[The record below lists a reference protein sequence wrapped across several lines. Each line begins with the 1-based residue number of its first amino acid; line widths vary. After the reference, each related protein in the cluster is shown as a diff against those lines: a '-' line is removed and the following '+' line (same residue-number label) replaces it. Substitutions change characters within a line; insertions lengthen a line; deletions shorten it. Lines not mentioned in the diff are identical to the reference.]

1 MMSQDKEH
9 NELSKKIELIKQSEQ
24 IPDLDQVELKEV
36 QILPVLPLRGIN
48 VFPKMF
54 LHFDAKRAKSVK
66 ALDAGMRS
74 GQLIF
79 VVAQKDASK
88 EEVDIEKDV
97 YGIGTIVRIKQIV
110 KLPGNIARVLVEGL
124 SRGKALSYTNKG
136 SYPKGEIQLV
146 ETQRKAFT
154 DNQYM
159 ALMGVIENLIDEYKL
174 LNSKMAKE
182 TLDTLSKITDVGF
195 LADSMAT
202 HMIKPIENKQRIL
215 EELSE
220 DIRMQLVVHILNNE
234 IEVGKIQQDLHNKVK
249 SNIDQNQKEYYLREQ
264 MKVIQTELGDKIDT
278 QEEIDDYK
286 RKLDSLNASTEVKE
300 KISKEIK
307 RLNKMT
313 MGSAEGS
320 VIRSYIECLLEMPWN
335 TVSIDNDD
343 LVRANAILEQDHYG
357 LTKVKERVIEHLA
370 VRKMTH
376 NSAAPIICLVG
387 PPGTGKT
394 SIAKSIAH
402 AVNRQYVRMSLGG
415 VRDEAE
421 IRGHR
426 RTYIGAMPGRIVHSL
441 KQAKTSNPLIL
452 LDEIDKLGNDYKGD
466 PSAALLEV
474 LDSEQNNQFRDH
486 FVELPVDLSKVLFV
500 ATANSLRT
508 IPRPLLDRLEIIEVA
523 SYTENEKNHIAVD
536 YLWPKQ
542 LEKHG
547 LTKTK
552 VKLTEQALKRIIN
565 EYTKEAGVRQLERL
579 LGELCRK
586 SVKSL
591 LLDEKKTIRIG
602 DKNLENFLGIPK
614 YQYLAKASE
623 SSVGIARGLAW
634 TELGGETL
642 SIEVTVMP
650 GKGTFQITGR
660 IGDVMK
666 ESASAAISYIRS
678 ASIALQIAEDFYE
691 KLDIHIHIPEGAVP
705 KDGPS
710 AGITLATAVV
720 SALTKQSVR
729 NDIAMTGE
737 ITLRGRVLPIGGL
750 KEKILAAKRA
760 GIFEIIVP
768 MENKRNVTE
777 LDAEILEGV
786 TIHFVVSMDEVIKLT
801 LV

>member
-1 MMSQDKEH
+1 MSQDKEH
-9 NELSKKIELIKQSEQ
+9 NELRKKIELIKETDIISE
-24 IPDLDQVELKEV
+24 IDPIELKELQV
-36 QILPVLPLRGIN
+36 LPVLALRGIN

-54 LHFDAKRAKSVK
+54 LHFDAKRAKSIK
-66 ALDAGMRS
+66 ALDAGMRN
-74 GQLIF
+74 GQYIF
-79 VVAQKDASK
+79 VVAQKDASL
-88 EEVDIEKDV
+88 EEVDVEKDV
-97 YGIGTIVRIKQIV
+97 YSIGTVVRIKQIV
-110 KLPGNIARVLVEGL
+110 KLPGNVSRVLVEGIA
-124 SRGKALSYTNKG
+124 RGKALSYTNKG
-136 SYPKGEIQLV
+136 SYAKGEIQLAH
-146 ETQRKAFT
+146 TIAAGYS
-154 DNQYM
+154 DNQLM
-159 ALMGVIENLIDEYKL
+159 ALMGMVENLIEEYKQI
-174 LNSKMAKE
+174 NTKMAKE
-182 TLDTLSKITDVGF
+182 TLDTLSKITDIGF

-220 DIRMQLVVHILNNE
+220 DIRMKLVIHILNNE

-264 MKVIQTELGDKIDT
+264 MKVIQTELGDKIDS
-278 QEEIDDYK
+278 QEEIDEY
-286 RKLDSLNASTEVKE
+286 RKKVAELNASEEVKE
-300 KISKEIK
+300 KINKEIK

-320 VIRSYIECLLEMPWN
+320 VIRTYIECLLDMPWN
-335 TVSIDNDD
+335 TYSVDNDD
-343 LVRANAILEQDHYG
+343 LLKAHEILEHDHYG
-357 LTKVKERVIEHLA
+357 LTKVKERVLEHLA

-376 NSAAPIICLVG
+376 NGTSPIICLVG

-441 KQAKTSNPLIL
+441 RQAKTSNPLIL
-452 LDEIDKLGNDYKGD
+452 LDEIDKLGSDYKGD

-523 SYTENEKNHIAVD
+523 SYTENEKIHIATD

-547 LTKTK
+547 LTKSK
-552 VKLTEQALKRIIN
+552 VKLTDAGLKRIIN

-579 LGELCRK
+579 LGEICRK

-591 LLDEKKTIRIG
+591 LMEERKSIRVS
-602 DKNLENFLGIPK
+602 DKNIESFLGTPRFQHLEK
-614 YQYLAKASE
+614 LSE
-623 SSVGIARGLAW
+623 SQVGIARGLAW

-650 GKGTFQITGR
+650 GKGAFQITGR
-660 IGDVMK
+660 IGEVMK
-666 ESASAAISYIRS
+666 ESASAAMSYIRS
-678 ASIALQIAEDFYE
+678 NSKNLAIDENFYE
-691 KLDIHIHIPEGAVP
+691 KKDIHIHIPEGAVP

-720 SALTKQSVR
+720 SALTGRKIR

-760 GIFEIIVP
+760 GIFSIIVP
-768 MENKRNVTE
+768 QENKRNVTE

-786 TIHFVVSMDEVIKLT
+786 TIHFVVSMDEVIALT
-801 LV
+801 LL

>member
-1 MMSQDKEH
+1 MSQDNEH
-9 NELSKKIELIKQSEQ
+9 NELRKKIELIKESET
-24 IPDLDQVELKEV
+24 ISEIDPIELKELQV
-36 QILPVLPLRGIN
+36 LPVLALRGIN

-54 LHFDAKRAKSVK
+54 LHFDAKRAKSIK
-66 ALDAGMRS
+66 ALDAGMRN
-74 GQLIF
+74 GQYIF
-79 VVAQKDASK
+79 VVAQKDASL
-88 EEVDIEKDV
+88 EDVDVEKDV
-97 YGIGTIVRIKQIV
+97 YSIGTIVRIKQIV
-110 KLPGNIARVLVEGL
+110 KLPGNVSRVLVEGI
-124 SRGKALSYTNKG
+124 SRGRALSYTNKG
-136 SYPKGEIQLV
+136 SYAKGEIQMV
-146 ETQRKAFT
+146 PTISAGYS
-154 DNQYM
+154 DNQLM
-159 ALMGVIENLIDEYKL
+159 ALMGMVENLIEEYKQI
-174 LNSKMAKE
+174 NTKMAKE
-182 TLDTLSKITDVGF
+182 TLDTLSKITDIGF

-220 DIRMQLVVHILNNE
+220 DIRMKLVIHILNNE
-234 IEVGKIQQDLHNKVK
+234 IEVGKIQRDLHNKVK

-264 MKVIQTELGDKIDT
+264 MKVIQTELGDKIDS
-278 QEEIDDYK
+278 QEEIDEY
-286 RKLDSLNASTEVKE
+286 RKKVAELNASEEVKE
-300 KISKEIK
+300 KINKEIK

-320 VIRSYIECLLEMPWN
+320 VIRTYIECLLDMPWN
-335 TVSIDNDD
+335 TYSIDNDD
-343 LVRANAILEQDHYG
+343 LIKAHEILEHDHYG
-357 LTKVKERVIEHLA
+357 LTKVKERVLEHLA

-376 NSAAPIICLVG
+376 NGTSPIICLVG

-441 KQAKTSNPLIL
+441 RQAKTSNPLIL
-452 LDEIDKLGNDYKGD
+452 LDEIDKLGSDYKGD

-523 SYTENEKNHIAVD
+523 SYTENEKIHIATD

-552 VKLTEQALKRIIN
+552 VKLTDSGLKRIIN

-579 LGELCRK
+579 LGEICRK

-591 LLDEKKTIRIG
+591 LMEERKSVRVS
-602 DKNLENFLGIPK
+602 DKNVESFLGTPRFQHLEK
-614 YQYLAKASE
+614 LSE
-623 SSVGIARGLAW
+623 SQVGIARGLAW

-650 GKGTFQITGR
+650 GKGAFQITGR

-666 ESASAAISYIRS
+666 ESASAAMSYIRS
-678 ASIALQIAEDFYE
+678 NSKLLAIDENFYE
-691 KLDIHIHIPEGAVP
+691 KKDIHIHIPEGAVP

-720 SALTKQSVR
+720 SALSGRKIR

-760 GIFEIIVP
+760 GIFTIIVP
-768 MENKRNVTE
+768 KENKRNVTE

-786 TIHFVVSMDEVIKLT
+786 TIHFVVSMDEVIALT
-801 LV
+801 LL

>member
-1 MMSQDKEH
+1 MSQEKDLS
-9 NELSKKIELIKQSEQ
+9 ELRKKIELIKQNEGIPEVEQ
-24 IPDLDQVELKEV
+24 VALKEI
-36 QILPVLPLRGIN
+36 QILPVLALRGIN

-54 LHFDAKRAKSVK
+54 LHFDAKRLKSVK
-66 ALDAGMRS
+66 ALDAGMRN
-74 GQLIF
+74 GQLLF
-79 VVAQKDASK
+79 VVAQKDASL

-97 YGIGTIVRIKQIV
+97 YTIGTIVRIKQIV
-110 KLPGNIARVLVEGL
+110 KLPGNISRVLVEGL
-124 SRGKALSYTNKG
+124 SRGRALSYTNKG
-136 SYPKGEIQLV
+136 SYAKGEIELAG
-146 ETQRKAFT
+146 TQKTDYT
-154 DNQYM
+154 DNQRV
-159 ALMGVIENLIDEYKL
+159 ALMGVIEKLIEEYKL
-174 LNSKMAKE
+174 LNTKMTKE
-182 TLDTLSKITDVGF
+182 TLDTLSRISDIGF

-202 HMIKPIENKQRIL
+202 HMIKPVENKQRIL
-215 EELSE
+215 EELTE
-220 DIRMQLVVHILNNE
+220 DIRMQLVIHILNNE
-234 IEVGKIQQDLHNKVK
+234 IEVAKIQQELHNKVK

-264 MKVIQTELGDKIDT
+264 MKVIQTELGDKIDS
-278 QEEIDDYK
+278 QEEIDDYR
-286 RKLDSLNASTEVKE
+286 RKVELLNASDEVKE
-300 KISKEIK
+300 KITKEIK

-320 VIRSYIECLLEMPWN
+320 VIRTYIECLLDMPWN
-335 TVSIDNDD
+335 TVSTDNVD
-343 LVRANAILEQDHYG
+343 LIKANDILEHDHYG

-376 NSAAPIICLVG
+376 DSMAPIICLVG

-441 KQAKTSNPLIL
+441 RQAKTSNPLIL
-452 LDEIDKLGNDYKGD
+452 LDEIDKLGSDYKGD

-474 LDSEQNNQFRDH
+474 LDSEQNHQFRDH

-523 SYTENEKNHIAVD
+523 SYTENEKAHIATD

-542 LEKHG
+542 LERHG

-552 VKLTEQALKRIIN
+552 VKLSDAALKRIIN

-579 LGELCRK
+579 LGEVCRK

-591 LLDEKKTIRIG
+591 LMEEKKSVRIS
-602 DKNLENFLGIPK
+602 DKNLEDFLGTPK
-614 YQYLAKASE
+614 YQYLAKSSE
-623 SSVGIARGLAW
+623 SQIGIARGLAW

-666 ESASAAISYIRS
+666 ESASAAMSYIRS
-678 ASIALQIAEDFYE
+678 ESEMLKIAEDFYE
-691 KLDIHIHIPEGAVP
+691 KQDIHIHIPEGAVP

-710 AGITLATAVV
+710 AGITLATAMV
-720 SALTKQSVR
+720 SALTKRPIR

-760 GIFEIIVP
+760 GIFTIIVP

-801 LV
+801 LL